1 MLISRAKASSKMV
14 RWWWWRWWVVEMVV
28 DKEVDED
35 VAKKVSLI
43 SIAVPSTDPKL

>member
-1 MLISRAKASSKMV
+1 
-14 RWWWWRWWVVEMVV
+14 MVV

-35 VAKKVSLI
+35 VAKEVCLI